1 MKNFLGRILI
11 LVTSTVNIVLSI
23 VMISILS
30 FYLWS
35 NTENFL
41 SSMTGANCPVNIFEF
56 SLHIF
61 TILFFIYVTIWCL
74 KNIAKGKSM
83 KNALIGTSVL
93 LGVIILNFCTHLFV
107 PNVFIFSLSAF
118 ISTSVTQIV
127 TTSLLIIG
135 CYFNFYRDCR

>member
-1 MKNFLGRILI
+1 MKNFFGRILI
-11 LVTSTVNIVLSI
+11 LVTSIVNIVLSI

-35 NTENFL
+35 ETENFL
-41 SSMTGANCPVNIFEF
+41 SMMNGTYGPINIFEF
-56 SLHIF
+56 ILHIF
-61 TILFFIYVTIWCL
+61 TVLFFIYATIWCL

-93 LGVIILNFCTHLFV
+93 LGVIILNLCTHLFI
-107 PNVFIFSLSAF
+107 PNVYIFSLGAF

>member
-11 LVTSTVNIVLSI
+11 LVTSIVNIVLSI

-35 NTENFL
+35 ETENFL
-41 SSMTGANCPVNIFEF
+41 SMMNGTYGPINIFEF
-56 SLHIF
+56 ILHIF
-61 TILFFIYVTIWCL
+61 TVLFFIYATILCL

-93 LGVIILNFCTHLFV
+93 LGVIILNFCTHLFI
-107 PNVFIFSLSAF
+107 PNVYIFSLGAF